1 MTTWAIGDLH
11 GCLEPLERLL
21 EATRFDPSSDRL
33 WFVGDIAN
41 RGPAPLET
49 MRFVRDLGTSAVTV
63 LGNHDLHLLAVIH
76 GARKASAKD
85 TFASILAA
93 DDLDELERWLRSRPL
108 LHTDDALGATL
119 VHAGIHPHWSLG
131 RATRHARELEELL
144 PTSRFERFVHR
155 MYGDSPARW
164 SPDLDKHE
172 RRRFAVNAFTRMR
185 YCTRSGA
192 LDFDCNDSPANA
204 PGRFVPWYLV
214 PDRVRLGTRVVFGHW
229 SSHPAMSTA
238 DVLPLDR
245 GCVWGGSLAA
255 HALESGET
263 VSVRCR

>member
-1 MTTWAIGDLH
+1 MVRRRHRQPWPPPRSRR
-11 GCLEPLERLL
+11 C
-21 EATRFDPSSDRL
+21 ATC
-33 WFVGDIAN
+33 GI
-41 RGPAPLET
+41 
-49 MRFVRDLGTSAVTV
+49 SARRRSPCSAT
-63 LGNHDLHLLAVIH
+63 HDLHLLAVIH
-76 GARKASAKD
+76 GVRKASAKD
-85 TFASILAA
+85 TFASLLAA
-93 DDLDELERWLRSRPL
+93 DDLGELEHWLRTRPL
-108 LHTDDALGATL
+108 LHTDDDALGATL

-144 PTSRFERFVHR
+144 PTPRFERFVRR
-155 MYGDSPARW
+155 MYGDTPARW
-164 SPDLDKHE
+164 SRDLDKHE

-192 LDFDCNDSPANA
+192 IDFESSEPPADA
-204 PGRFVPWYLV
+204 PKRLVPWYLV
-214 PDRVRLGTRVVFGHW
+214 PGRVPLGTRVVFGHW